1 MLKGPYAQ
9 EALEWLCTASL
20 ADMAV
25 NTCKYSLMLNE
36 NAGIEAEITITR
48 VAENEFY
55 VVTGAATTQYL
66 LNFIAKKVGNKF
78 ASSGLSITD
87 VTGDTAILS
96 LQGPLS
102 QQVLQRISPEAK
114 QLAQLSYGQA
124 ADVSLR
130 GLDGQLLNAKYVR
143 QILRAKIVIQN
154 CERSELRLHF
164 EWTKVY
170 HKC

>member
-1 MLKGPYAQ
+1 MLKGAHSQ

-25 NTCKYSLMLNE
+25 NTCKYSLMMNE
-36 NAGIEAEITITR
+36 KAGIEAEITVTR
-48 VAENEFY
+48 VAEDEFY

-78 ASSGLSITD
+78 AASGLSISD

-130 GLDGQLLNAKYVR
+130 GIDGQLLNAKYGWHF
-143 QILRAKIVIQN
+143 LREN
-154 CERSELRLHF
+154 CYSL
-164 EWTKVY
+164 TKVE
-170 HKC
+170 